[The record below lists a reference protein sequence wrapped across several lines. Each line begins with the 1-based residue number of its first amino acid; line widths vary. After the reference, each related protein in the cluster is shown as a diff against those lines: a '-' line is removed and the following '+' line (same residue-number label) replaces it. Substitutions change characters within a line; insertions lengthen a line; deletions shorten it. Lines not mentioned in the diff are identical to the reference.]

1 MNCAICGIRKPRRH
15 CPGLH
20 ADICT
25 VCCGTERE
33 QSVDCPLDC
42 VYLQEAH
49 AHEKPPD
56 FDPDAVP
63 NADIEVTEDFLRA
76 HEVLLAFLGTA
87 VYEGALEG
95 SAQTATRVAVVG
107 GSNISCTD
115 YDVREGLEA
124 LVKTYR
130 TLNAGLYYESR
141 PVNSFAAAILDSV
154 QIRLAD
160 LKKREIEAT
169 GSTSI
174 RDATVLS
181 ILAFLQRLEYGHNN
195 GRKRSR
201 AFIDFLGSFYV
212 PIDGPEDED
221 SAEPDEPR
229 VIL

>member
-1 MNCAICGIRKPRRH
+1 MNCAICGVRKPRRH
-15 CPGLH
+15 CPGVH

-33 QSVDCPLDC
+33 QSIDCPLDC

-49 AHEKPPD
+49 QHEKPSD
-56 FDPDAVP
+56 FDPDALP
-63 NADIEVTEDFLRA
+63 NADIEVTEEFLRA
-76 HEVLLAFLGTA
+76 NEILLAFLGTA
-87 VYEGALEG
+87 VYEGALEVPG
-95 SAQTATRVAVVG
+95 
-107 GSNISCTD
+107 CTD
-115 YDVREGLEA
+115 YDVREGLES

-130 TLNAGLYYESR
+130 TLSAGLYYESR

-154 QIRLAD
+154 QTRLVD

-201 AFIDFLGSFYV
+201 AFIDFLGSFYIPV
-212 PIDGPEDED
+212 DGPDDED

>member
-15 CPGLH
+15 CPGIH
-20 ADICT
+20 GDICT

-49 AHEKPPD
+49 RHEKPPD
-56 FDPDAVP
+56 FDPDALP
-63 NADIEVTEDFLRA
+63 NADIKVTEEFLRA
-76 HEVLLAFLGTA
+76 NEVLLAFLSTA
-87 VYEGALEG
+87 VYEGAL
-95 SAQTATRVAVVG
+95 ATPGA
-107 GSNISCTD
+107 TD

-130 TLNAGLYYESR
+130 TPNAGLYYESM
-141 PVNSFAAAILDSV
+141 PVNPFAAAVVTSV
-154 QIRLAD
+154 QTRLDD
-160 LKKREIEAT
+160 LKKRETEAT

-174 RDATVLS
+174 RDATVLG

-201 AFIDFLGSFYV
+201 AYIDFLGGFYIPV
-212 PIDGPEDED
+212 GEDADEESLEPE
-221 SAEPDEPR
+221 SPR
-229 VIL
+229 IIL